1 MTNLDFLNNLA
12 NYTDE
17 KIISHCYQSSNLG
30 LHIDKL
36 KTSTKDF
43 DEDELN
49 SLIIKIYRD
58 TLNEWIET
66 KNDLRSYT
74 WFILMKRIT
83 KSIDEKYKTNF
94 SY

>member
-1 MTNLDFLNNLA
+1 MTNIDFLNNLA

-17 KIISHCYQSSNLG
+17 KIISQCYQASNLG

-36 KTSTKDF
+36 RLSKKDF
-43 DEDELN
+43 NENELN
-49 SLIIKIYRD
+49 SLIIQTYRD

-66 KNDLRSYT
+66 ENNLRSYT

-83 KSIDEKYKTNF
+83 KSIDQKYQTNF